1 VSETGFE
8 WCQEQSPVSF
18 FFWHYVT
25 KLLIALHYQT
35 PPKKAQ
41 KSSKNLPK
49 TLKKTTKMLTKL
61 SKCTK
66 NAQITAKRC
75 AISSHKIKKA
85 TDGSLLTPCPLPNTF
100 STNIPKSPKK
110 SSKNTKMLQKS
121 SKMLQKRSN
130 NRQKKRNFQPLTV
143 RC

>member
-85 TDGSLLTPCPLPNTF
+85 TDGSLLTPCPLPNTL
-100 STNIPKSPKK
+100 STNLPKSPKK
-110 SSKNTKMLQKS
+110 SSKKHQNAPKMLKNAP
-121 SKMLQKRSN
+121 KTLK
-130 NRQKKRNFQPLTV
+130 
-143 RC
+143 